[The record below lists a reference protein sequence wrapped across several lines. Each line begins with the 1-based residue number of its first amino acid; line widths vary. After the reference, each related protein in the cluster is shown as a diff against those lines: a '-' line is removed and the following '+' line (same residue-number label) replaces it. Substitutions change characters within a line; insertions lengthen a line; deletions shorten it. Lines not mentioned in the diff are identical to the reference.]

1 MFSKGD
7 PLPFIRGLGR
17 GVPKTKCS
25 SSRVGQIVG
34 PQVAVVGTGAALC
47 HRNPFFFGQE
57 DAALY
62 RHLGTLL
69 RHCVMVAAAGERTE
83 EFHG

>member
-1 MFSKGD
+1 MMSSQGD
-7 PLPFIRGLGR
+7 PLLFMRGLGG
-17 GVPKTKCS
+17 GVPKTRCS
-25 SSRVGQIVG
+25 SSRLQ
-34 PQVAVVGTGAALC
+34 QTGEVRLC

-69 RHCVMVAAAGERTE
+69 RHCVMVAAAGDRTE